1 MTEKTKKPN
10 YPKRVL
16 ITDEKLQFS
25 VMRRIDELLHRERY
39 TTEVVKKFNAEYG
52 ISTASASEI
61 ICGAKSG
68 ANLKIYHYTYFSKHF
83 HFNLCNFFNP
93 NMKNWDKEYTEIDE
107 IVNAFKRMARAIEY
121 AKYTPYILNSTNL
134 LTNGD
139 MYSVF
144 TQPFYRTFRSMVEN
158 GYNSDSDMERKI
170 SINHIIRLS
179 ALSGIP
185 TYAFFMVDDDAFE
198 SILEEKCITAS
209 EIFDRYASLDHFTGT
224 RRENR
229 RKIILENNT
238 DIRVSAHNM
247 RYPIMD
253 DRIRRAVIDHFQMLK
268 DSRDYKYSHIIAGT
282 GLSKSIIHA
291 VSNGLNSHL
300 TSYLKVC
307 DFFHVRINDFLDPN
321 IKKLPTFHKKNM
333 DIDFYTQFENAFKNA
348 RQNAGDLTTADATIK
363 NLYSIWDVFTATPM
377 GDYKDTVTDAKEAAK
392 YKIFLNTLIDFA
404 SAMNV
409 TVYDLLSDKSVK
421 PENIELQ
428 RLKPN
433 RGRCRIKYV
442 SDNMTVSRL
451 PIDLQELIYDYV
463 CLNDDRKNAV
473 LGVVRFLATKQ
484 RAETSGDTETLNW
497 INEQLAA
504 LNK

>member
-1 MTEKTKKPN
+1 MTEKTKKTN
-10 YPKRVL
+10 HPKRVL
-16 ITDEKLQFS
+16 IDDERLQFT
-25 VMRRIDELLHRERY
+25 VIRRIDELLNKERPIAALIRTISAESGIQLESIQEMVRSARTGENMKLLQY
-39 TTEVVKKFNAEYG
+39 T
-52 ISTASASEI
+52 
-61 ICGAKSG
+61 
-68 ANLKIYHYTYFSKHF
+68 HFSKHF

-93 NMKNWDKEYTEIDE
+93 DMINWDKEYTEIDE
-107 IVNAFKRMARAIEY
+107 IENVFKHMARVIEY
-121 AKYTPYILNSTNL
+121 AKYSKYMLIRTSAFT
-134 LTNGD
+134 TGD

-144 TQPFYRTFRSMVEN
+144 SQPFCRNFHLVVEN
-158 GYNSDSDMERKI
+158 GYDPYKAPKL
-170 SINHIIRLS
+170 SINHVVRLS
-179 ALSGIP
+179 VLSNIP
-185 TYAFFMVDDDAFE
+185 AYAFFMVDDDAFE
-198 SILEEKCITAS
+198 SILKEKCATAQDV
-209 EIFDRYASLDHFTGT
+209 FDRYASTDRFIGT
-224 RRENR
+224 RREKR
-229 RKIILENNT
+229 QKLILENNPDT
-238 DIRVSAHNM
+238 VITPSHT

-253 DRIRRAVIDHFQMLK
+253 PQIRRAIIDHFQMIK
-268 DSRDYKYSHIIAGT
+268 DSRGYTYTDIVRGT
-282 GLSKSIIHA
+282 GLSKTIVRAI
-291 VSNGLNSHL
+291 SNGLNSHL

-307 DFFHVRINDFLDPN
+307 DFFHVRINDFLNPN
-321 IKKLPTFHKKNM
+321 IEELPPFRKKNM

-363 NLYSIWDVFTATPM
+363 NLYSIWYVFTATPM

-442 SDNMTVSRL
+442 SDNMTVGRL

-463 CLNDDRKNAV
+463 CLNDDRKNAA
-473 LGVVRFLATKQ
+473 LDVVRFLATKQ

-497 INEQLAA
+497 INEQLTA